1 MQLQP
6 YLEFNGQC
14 EAAFKFYEQCL
25 GGKIE
30 AMMTHEGMPSEV
42 QVPAEWRTKVLHA
55 SLRVGDTVLLGSDR
69 PPDAYKEPVGFFVS
83 LQFSDPAEAEQ
94 IFHKLAVNGKIKM
107 PIQQTFWSPRFGV
120 LTDQFGVPWM
130 VNTLQADCG

>member
-30 AMMTHEGMPSEV
+30 AMMTHEGMPTDV
-42 QVPAEWRTKVLHA
+42 PVPAGWRAKIMHA
-55 SLRVGDTVLLGSDR
+55 SMHVGDTVLMGSDR
-69 PPDAYKEPVGFFVS
+69 QADDYKAPTGFHLSLAFKDPV
-83 LQFSDPAEAEQ
+83 EAER
-94 IFHKLAVNGKIKM
+94 IFRLLAESGKIIM
-107 PIQQTFWSPRFGV
+107 PIQQTFWSPKFGM
-120 LTDQFGVPWM
+120 LNDQFGVPWM
-130 VNTLQADCG
+130 VNTLQPA

>member
-30 AMMTHEGMPSEV
+30 ALITHENMPTEV
-42 QVPAEWRTKVLHA
+42 PVPAGWRAKIMHA
-55 SLRVGDTVLLGSDR
+55 AMHVGETVLMGSDR
-69 PPDAYKEPVGFFVS
+69 PEDDYKATTGFHLS
-83 LQFSDPAEAEQ
+83 LAFKDPAEAER
-94 IFHKLAVNGKIKM
+94 IFHLLAEGGKIIM
-107 PIQQTFWSPRFGV
+107 PIQQTFWSPKFGM
-120 LTDQFGVPWM
+120 LHDQFGVPWM
-130 VNTLQADCG
+130 VNTLQPA

>member
-30 AMMTHEGMPSEV
+30 ALITHENMPTEV
-42 QVPAEWRTKVLHA
+42 PVPAGWRAKIMHA
-55 SLRVGDTVLLGSDR
+55 SMHVGETVLMGSDR
-69 PPDAYKEPVGFFVS
+69 QADDYKAPTGFHLS
-83 LQFSDPAEAEQ
+83 LAFKDPAEAERV
-94 IFHKLAVNGKIKM
+94 FHLLAEGGKIIM
-107 PIQQTFWSPRFGV
+107 PIQQTFWSPKFGM

-130 VNTLQADCG
+130 VNTLQPA

>member
-30 AMMTHEGMPSEV
+30 ALITHENMPTEM
-42 QVPAEWRTKVLHA
+42 QVPAGWRAKIMHA
-55 SLRVGDTVLLGSDR
+55 SMHVGETVLMGSDR
-69 PPDAYKEPVGFFVS
+69 PEDDYKATTGFHLS
-83 LQFSDPAEAEQ
+83 LAFKDPAEAER
-94 IFHKLAVNGKIKM
+94 IFHLLAEGGKIIL
-107 PIQQTFWSPRFGV
+107 PIQQTFWSPKFGM
-120 LTDQFGVPWM
+120 LHDQFGVPWM
-130 VNTLQADCG
+130 VNTLQPA